1 MVFVMMFGFGIIC
14 CTLSQFI
21 GEPKGSFFST
31 DTAVIHS
38 VGQYLRTYSIRNG
51 FKQYVLG

>member
-1 MVFVMMFGFGIIC
+1 MFGFGIIC